1 MTRITVL
8 GSLNAD
14 TILKMPH
21 LPLPGET
28 IALTAKSTAGGG
40 KGANQA
46 IAAARAGAATTFIG
60 KVGADSA
67 GTLLKDALQAAQVDL
82 EHVTTATDVATG
94 QAYIMLDDTG
104 QNSIL
109 IDGGANQTLTVADIE
124 AAKTAITTADFL
136 VAQFETPL
144 AVTLAA
150 FQIAKAAGVTTILNP
165 APAKTTLPPK
175 LLALTDL
182 IVPNETEASILTQQT
197 VLPNQITTLR
207 AAAAKLQAQGVAHVV
222 ITLGEAGAFYDQ
234 HGQSGQVPAFKVQ
247 AVDTTAAGDTF
258 IGALTAVLAKD
269 LHNLPEALT
278 FASRASALA
287 VQTLG
292 AQPSI
297 PTRQMID
304 QARF

>member
-46 IAAARAGAATTFIG
+46 IAAARAGATTTFIG

-67 GTLLKDALQAAQVDL
+67 GALLKAALQAAQVDL
-82 EHVTTATDVATG
+82 RYVMTTKASATG
-94 QAYIMLDDTG
+94 QAYILLDEAG

-109 IDGGANQTLTVADIE
+109 IDGGANQTLTTTDLATAE
-124 AAKTAITTADFL
+124 TAITTADFL

-150 FQIAKAAGVTTILNP
+150 FQMAKAAGVTTILNP
-165 APAKTTLPPK
+165 APAQTTLPPK

-197 VLPNQITTLR
+197 VKPTQLATLKN
-207 AAAAKLQAQGVAHVV
+207 AAAKLQAQGVANVV
-222 ITLGEAGAFYDQ
+222 ITLGETGVFYLQ
-234 HGQSGQVPAFKVQ
+234 QEQSGQIPAFKVS

-269 LHNLPEALT
+269 LHNLPEALI

-297 PTRQMID
+297 PTREMID
-304 QARF
+304 QAQF